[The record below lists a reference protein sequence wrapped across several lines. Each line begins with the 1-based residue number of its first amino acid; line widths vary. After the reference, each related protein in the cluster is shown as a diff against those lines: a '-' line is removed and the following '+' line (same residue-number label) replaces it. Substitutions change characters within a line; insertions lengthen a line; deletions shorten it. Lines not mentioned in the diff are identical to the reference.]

1 VFGYSNPRVSLDLAN
16 SRKTVNAED
25 RKTVVDDAQKA
36 MLADRPWIVLDHILN
51 RAAFSNKL
59 AGVQVYSDQ
68 YLRVA
73 FAGWTA
79 APAT

>member
-1 VFGYSNPRVSLDLAN
+1 
-16 SRKTVNAED
+16 
-25 RKTVVDDAQKA
+25 

-73 FAGWTA
+73 FAGWTT
-79 APAT
+79 APPT